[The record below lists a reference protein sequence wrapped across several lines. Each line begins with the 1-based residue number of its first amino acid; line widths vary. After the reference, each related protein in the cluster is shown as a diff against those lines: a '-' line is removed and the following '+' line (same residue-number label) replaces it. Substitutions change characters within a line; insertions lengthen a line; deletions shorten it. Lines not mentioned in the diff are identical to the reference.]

1 MNNGTGSNNP
11 NVGWDTTDS
20 NNITNDL
27 GSPNSY
33 EDGNW
38 HHICGWYKSSA
49 VLDDKKIFV
58 DGAKVAPLSSSNAH
72 SGRNLGTNR
81 RAKQYGFIGWGS
93 EAPRF
98 DGNGNAHTTDYMIGN
113 IDDVRIYSLSL
124 IHISEPTRPY

>member
-1 MNNGTGSNNP
+1 M
-11 NVGWDTTDS
+11 GWDTTDS

-33 EDGNW
+33 EDGKW

-93 EAPRF
+93 EAPSF
-98 DGNGNAHTTDYMIGN
+98 DGNGNVHTTDYMIGN
-113 IDDVRIYSLSL
+113 IDDVRIYSRALSDNE
-124 IHISEPTRPY
+124 ISALYLREKP